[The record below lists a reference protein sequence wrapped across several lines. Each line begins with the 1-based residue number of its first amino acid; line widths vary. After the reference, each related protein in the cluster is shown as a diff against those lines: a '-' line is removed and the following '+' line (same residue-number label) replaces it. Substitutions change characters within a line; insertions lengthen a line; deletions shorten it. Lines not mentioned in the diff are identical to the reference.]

1 MKRGIVVSGWVVWS
15 ALVAPSAGWAR
26 WQNWEAPNL
35 HVIAVNERGVAML
48 PRVQRRVD
56 SHEKFADDKDG
67 RPVVRADLEWFGGQ
81 APNFSRD
88 GSCKRYDDAYGAY
101 IAAILKHIVDLKEAR
116 EIDRIVFYI
125 HGGMN
130 NIHGAVEKAARLHE
144 TMLQDRVYP
153 IFICWDSNPLTTY
166 ADHLVW
172 VRFGRSRRDSTA
184 WEQGLAIASAP
195 VRLAS
200 DLGKGIAEAPFAILQ
215 QVYNDASTMNPEWL
229 ENEIADR
236 RYESLRSDFE
246 REPLKAIR
254 IERGKNEKEWFEKGF
269 RVTAYIGA
277 LPVKS
282 ALAGVLVGLGRPMWE
297 NMSRRTKTMFRGRD
311 EFCLTA
317 QEADDPTHAPVR
329 PSEWTGAVG
338 HFLNHISTNAVCKD
352 LPVALIGHSMGAI
365 VSNQMLQYLNG
376 TGAIEVADIVYMGA
390 ACSMHD
396 FEGSVI
402 PYLQRHQN
410 TRFYGLSL
418 HPEAEYGEDNFIL
431 PPRGSLLVWVDSF
444 FNDPQ
449 TPMDRTAGHFHNVVI
464 CGHVIPEELRD
475 RTSFKCFN
483 VGWDYKMSTG
493 GATSERKT
501 PAQPQKHGEFSN
513 ERFRFWTNSYWTVVT
528 PQPQEKTDPATG
540 APEPLPR
547 SGKSAAVVTKP
558 MGRVMR

>member
-1 MKRGIVVSGWVVWS
+1 MNASIGVAGLAVLS
-15 ALVAPSAGWAR
+15 ALAAPSPGWAK
-26 WQNWEAPNL
+26 WQEWEAPNL
-35 HVIAVNERGVAML
+35 HVIAVNERGIAML
-48 PRVQRRVD
+48 PRIERRV
-56 SHEKFADDKDG
+56 EKDDTAVDKDK
-67 RPVVRADLEWFGGQ
+67 RPEVRADLVWFGGQ
-81 APNFSRD
+81 APNLSRKD
-88 GSCKRYDDAYGAY
+88 SYAKYDAAYDAYIG
-101 IAAILKHIVDLKEAR
+101 AILKNIVTLKDAKK
-116 EIDRIVFYI
+116 IDRLVFYI

-130 NIHGAVEKAARLHE
+130 NIHGAVAKAARLHE
-144 TMLQDRVYP
+144 TMLKDRVYP
-153 IFICWDSNPLTTY
+153 IFICWDSHPLTTY

-172 VRFGRSRRDSTA
+172 VRFGRSRRDSNA

-215 QVYNDASTMNPEWL
+215 QLYNDASTINREWL

-236 RYESLRSDFE
+236 RYQSLRSDFE

-269 RVTAYIGA
+269 RVTAYIGT

-311 EFCLTA
+311 EFCLTPE
-317 QEADDPTHAPVR
+317 EADAPTHAPVR

-338 HFLNHISTNAVCKD
+338 HFLNHISTNAVCKG

-365 VSNQMLQYLNG
+365 VANEMLTYLDRTN
-376 TGAIEVADIVYMGA
+376 AIEVADIVYMGA

-475 RTSFKCFN
+475 RTSFKSFD

-493 GATSERKT
+493 GTTVE
-501 PAQPQKHGEFSN
+501 PQKHGEFSN
-513 ERFRFWTNSYWTVVT
+513 ERFRFWTNSYWTVAT
-528 PQPQEKTDPATG
+528 PKPAGNPELATASAKQQPQPRTSKPTPVA
-540 APEPLPR
+540 
-547 SGKSAAVVTKP
+547 TKP
-558 MGRVMR
+558 MGRVVR